1 MKLEVHSALEDENY
15 LDIVRIPRDLRTT
28 RHGDPIESGSV
39 CRIYRADTGK
49 EAYVVARGLG
59 GEGRRYGL
67 TTIFDRSWESL
78 IDKLTTSS

>member
-1 MKLEVHSALEDENY
+1 MKLEVHSALVDENY

-59 GEGRRYGL
+59 GERAKIR
-67 TTIFDRSWESL
+67 
-78 IDKLTTSS
+78 IDYHIRQKLGVSHR